1 MRHITAIL
9 LVVAALA
16 AACTGGSRRA
26 EIEARK
32 AALKHKQDS
41 TLLASQ
47 QELAQVDSLLEVA
60 KAEHD
65 ALHQWVMKN
74 ATRLNDQSPEVVR
87 LNRLRAHRDSLQ
99 VQWETLGAKIK
110 YIRKVKGE
118 TPPSLPEEEEKV
130 ESETPPSLPE
140 GEEKVESEK

>member
-1 MRHITAIL
+1 MRQTTAIL

-110 YIRKVKGE
+110 YIRRV
-118 TPPSLPEEEEKV
+118 SQ
-130 ESETPPSLPE
+130 SE
-140 GEEKVESEK
+140 

>member
-1 MRHITAIL
+1 MKQAKTIL
-9 LVVAALA
+9 LVVAAML

-41 TLLASQ
+41 TLLATQ
-47 QELAQVDSLLEVA
+47 QELALVDSLWQAA

-65 ALHQWVMKN
+65 ALHQWVMDN
-74 ATRLNDQSPEVVR
+74 ASRLNDQSPEVLR

-110 YIRKVKGE
+110 YIRRVSQGH
-118 TPPSLPEEEEKV
+118 
-130 ESETPPSLPE
+130 
-140 GEEKVESEK
+140 